1 LKPFAGELRSLL
13 KRATAWQRW
22 SLYRLPPLET
32 FSAGRVV
39 LIGDAAHPVLPYLA
53 QGAALAIE
61 DAVSLAQSLEASPD
75 DLATA
80 LQLYEKPRRA
90 RIARVQDLSRRY
102 GWIYHVRGPA
112 RLARNFVLG
121 RRHEVL
127 RDFDWLYGRST
138 AGESAA
144 RPTQR
149 PKPERANS

>member
-1 LKPFAGELRSLL
+1 MPFARNLRSLL
-13 KRATAWQRW
+13 EHATAWQRW
-22 SLYRLPPLET
+22 SLYRLATLKN

-61 DAVSLAQSLEASPD
+61 DAFLLAQSLGASD
-75 DLATA
+75 DLAEA
-80 LQLYEKPRRA
+80 FPLYEKPRRA

-102 GWIYHVRGPA
+102 GWIYHVRGPI

-127 RDFDWLYGRST
+127 RDFDWLYGRR
-138 AGESAA
+138 AA
-144 RPTQR
+144 EQSGSDAHASSE
-149 PKPERANS
+149 PE

>member
-1 LKPFAGELRSLL
+1 MPFARNLRSLL
-13 KRATAWQRW
+13 ERATVWQRW
-22 SLYRLPPLET
+22 SLYRLAPLKN

-61 DAVSLAQSLEASPD
+61 DAFLLAQSLEASSD
-75 DLATA
+75 DLAEA
-80 LQLYEKPRRA
+80 FQLYEKPRRA

-102 GWIYHVRGPA
+102 GWIYHARGPI

-127 RDFDWLYGRST
+127 RDFDWLYGRR
-138 AGESAA
+138 AA
-144 RPTQR
+144 EQSGSDL
-149 PKPERANS
+149 K